1 MSIDVTI
8 DLGYE
13 FDVKASAKEVFDVL
27 AYVPVSAS
35 HFPHVEKL
43 VDLGGG
49 AYRWE
54 MMKIGLPQI
63 NLQTIYASKY
73 VSNRSKG
80 TIVWTPVE
88 GVGNALVSGK
98 WKISDKKKFTH
109 IELQIH
115 GQLQVPLPSLMKV
128 VIAPAV
134 EVEFE
139 RLVEHYI
146 DNLVKRFG
154 GEVST

>member
-1 MSIDVTI
+1 MSITVSI

-27 AYVPVSAS
+27 ADVPVSAS
-35 HFPHVEKL
+35 HFPHVDKL

-54 MMKIGLPQI
+54 MKKIGLPQI
-63 NLQTIYASKY
+63 NLQTIYASRY
-73 VSNRSKG
+73 VANKAKK

-88 GVGNALVSGK
+88 GVGNALVSGD
-98 WKISDKKKFTH
+98 WKIVDKKKFTH
-109 IELQIH
+109 IELRIN
-115 GQLQVPLPSLMKV
+115 GELSIALPTLMKV

-134 EVEFE
+134 EHEFE
-139 RLVEHYI
+139 KLVEQYI
-146 DNLVKRFG
+146 ANLIECFG
-154 GEVST
+154 GEVSA

>member
-1 MSIDVTI
+1 MSIDVAI

-13 FDVKASAKEVFDVL
+13 FDVKARAKEVFDVL
-27 AYVPVSAS
+27 ADVPVSAS
-35 HFPHVEKL
+35 YFPHVDKL
-43 VDLGGG
+43 VDLGDG

-63 NLQTIYASKY
+63 SLQTIYASKY

-88 GVGNALVSGK
+88 GVGNALVSGQ
-98 WKISDKKKFTH
+98 WKISDKKKYTN
-109 IELQIH
+109 IELQINGELH
-115 GQLQVPLPSLMKV
+115 VPLPSLMKV

-134 EVEFE
+134 EAEFE
-139 RLVEHYI
+139 KLVEQYI
-146 DNLVKRFG
+146 DKLIVRFG
-154 GEVST
+154 GEV